1 MPQISHNTINSHC
14 HLVFISVFLLQA
26 TYLPNMAENSTAQ
39 YEVVAMDDEDG
50 VQWRQ
55 WWGRLMEAVAID
67 GIED

>member
-1 MPQISHNTINSHC
+1 
-14 HLVFISVFLLQA
+14 
-26 TYLPNMAENSTAQ
+26 MAENSTVQ

-55 WWGRLMEAVAID
+55 WRGRLMEAVAFD